1 MVHLE
6 EIEQAVTAAQILVEA
21 LVVVTFKVQLVEQAA
36 QV

>member
-6 EIEQAVTAAQILVEA
+6 DIEQAVTAAQILVEA